1 MDRRFLL
8 RLSKNATTEMKFT
21 KAFAGGVAAVAFAT
35 PAAAA
40 AATTAP
46 AQNYEPHDKH
56 LIAAD
61 AFKPDRRL
69 CNAQGV
75 CCTLDALGNIADC
88 LIPGSSSSPGNPG
101 QYSDPVPTN
110 AVPIPSRGPIDPA
123 HSTPWG
129 P

>member
-1 MDRRFLL
+1 
-8 RLSKNATTEMKFT
+8 MKFT
-21 KAFAGGVAAVAFAT
+21 KAFAGAVAAATVAA

-40 AATTAP
+40 TAATVP
-46 AQNYEPHDKH
+46 VQNYEPYNKH
-56 LIAAD
+56 FVVAD
-61 AFKPDRRL
+61 AFKPDRQV

-88 LIPGSSSSPGNPG
+88 LIPGSPGSPGNPG
-101 QYSDPVPTN
+101 QYSDPYPTN
-110 AVPIPSRGPIDPA
+110 AVPVRPRGPIDPA